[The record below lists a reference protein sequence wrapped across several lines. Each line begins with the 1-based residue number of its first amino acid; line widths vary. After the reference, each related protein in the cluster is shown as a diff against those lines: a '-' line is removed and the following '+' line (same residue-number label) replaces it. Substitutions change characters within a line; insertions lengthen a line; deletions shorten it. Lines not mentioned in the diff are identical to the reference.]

1 MFRAYFQHQGRQET
15 KPGGIP
21 VQSECGGPAVEKL
34 KAKLSLPYYPDQEK
48 YFDIS
53 ASTEK
58 IKDSTSSQDKQVT
71 PVPVMECCLQN
82 SERCCSG
89 IGGNLGTRWSLQATG
104 LSTGVFSFVIFWFL
118 INKLYWPIRNAGR
131 PGKHLWEQAFILQAG
146 GEGTILP
153 IISSL

>member
-1 MFRAYFQHQGRQET
+1 VFRAYFQHQGRQET

-104 LSTGVFSFVIFWFL
+104 LSTGVFSFVIFWF
-118 INKLYWPIRNAGR
+118 Y
-131 PGKHLWEQAFILQAG
+131 
-146 GEGTILP
+146 
-153 IISSL
+153 